1 MAETSSS
8 SVFVPAIPVGPTISN
23 STSKYDST
31 FIYNGKEYQEEVF
44 EDHLQDMKVKQKP
57 FASKYQKN
65 KWQNSLSEIREGNC
79 DEEFHI
85 NQQNIDQKSRS
96 QAQKGF
102 SELENRKK
110 DELELTVGMTGSR
123 QNSDSRLHQTSHQSS
138 SSSSNIQVEKTEIWT
153 RNIRQEESVTQ
164 QSSFKDTN
172 YEGMRRDAARENIS
186 NGHSDHISSRESKT
200 RNESNKKLDVKF
212 QEIGI
217 LPKPAKY
224 EPIQSKSSQSSS
236 EYIRKDI
243 IIYSDDS
250 DEKDRRRFGDEHYY
264 IGDSEYASVVEDH
277 VQGRYDED
285 HQYIQGIA
293 DEEINV
299 NPKVWTVEEIY
310 KREGIDIEETVTS
323 DYPRAHGSALP
334 SSPLTDHAKEAY
346 IVNWISQERLDLSP
360 KSDKSYPD
368 HEASIDAELDRSDE
382 SCIVEVDQ
390 MQRKS
395 QKSHNS
401 SNERGANLSNQSR
414 ERETE
419 SQTLDSSLMHGATS
433 SSRVDLNRSSESIL
447 STDSKYKHISDH
459 IKTKEMMQSQKEN
472 IHMTIE
478 QMLTVRETTKPNK
491 IGDQSLFV
499 DANLRDVKSKPI
511 RIQGKN
517 SAREDTERSNKSS
530 DQFLSVNTNIRHTT
544 STPIKVHENK
554 NSDCK
559 NNRVKEQRHQ
569 HSSSKTAIIANSS
582 NSETRTRMYKI
593 TQQEIVFYL
602 KNKDG
607 IIKVVRRPLLH
618 SKNNNNSSLNQSWQS
633 R

>member
-1 MAETSSS
+1 MVETSSS

-44 EDHLQDMKVKQKP
+44 EDHLQDMKAKQKP

-79 DEEFHI
+79 DEEFNTNQHHI
-85 NQQNIDQKSRS
+85 DKAHRS

-102 SELENRKK
+102 THLENRKK
-110 DELELTVGMTGSR
+110 DELELTVGMTGSS
-123 QNSDSRLHQTSHQSS
+123 QNSDSRLHQTSHQSG

-153 RNIRQEESVTQ
+153 RKIRKEESVTQ

-172 YEGMRRDAARENIS
+172 YDGMRQEAARENVS
-186 NGHSDHISSRESKT
+186 NGHRDHISTRGSKS
-200 RNESNKKLDVKF
+200 RNESNDSSNKLDVKF

-217 LPKPAKY
+217 LPKPANH
-224 EPIQSKSSQSSS
+224 EPIQSKSSQSSN
-236 EYIRKDI
+236 EYIKKDI

-250 DEKDRRRFGDEHYY
+250 EEKDRRRFGDEHYY

-310 KREGIDIEETVTS
+310 RREGLDIEETVTS
-323 DYPRAHGSALP
+323 EYPRAQGSALP

-390 MQRKS
+390 MQRNS
-395 QKSHNS
+395 QKTHHS
-401 SNERGANLSNQSR
+401 SNERGANLSHQSR

-419 SQTLDSSLMHGATS
+419 SRTLDSSLMHGATS
-433 SSRVDLNRSSESIL
+433 SRADLNRSSESIL
-447 STDSKYKHISDH
+447 STDSKYKNISDH
-459 IKTKEMMQSQKEN
+459 I
-472 IHMTIE
+472 
-478 QMLTVRETTKPNK
+478 
-491 IGDQSLFV
+491 
-499 DANLRDVKSKPI
+499 
-511 RIQGKN
+511 
-517 SAREDTERSNKSS
+517 
-530 DQFLSVNTNIRHTT
+530 
-544 STPIKVHENK
+544 
-554 NSDCK
+554 
-559 NNRVKEQRHQ
+559 
-569 HSSSKTAIIANSS
+569 
-582 NSETRTRMYKI
+582 
-593 TQQEIVFYL
+593 
-602 KNKDG
+602 
-607 IIKVVRRPLLH
+607 
-618 SKNNNNSSLNQSWQS
+618 
-633 R
+633 